1 MAKLTAVVVNWNAGD
16 RLVESVRSVQDSTVE
31 AEIIVVDNDSADGS
45 IEQLAASDR
54 TVRVVQTGENLGYG
68 RGANAGLQATES
80 EYVVVMNPDVF
91 LDPTALA
98 GMIGYLDSHPSAGVV
113 APRLEDPEG
122 NTLATCGLRPRL
134 SDAICRKLLLHLV
147 LPFFRFRRVRSVES
161 SEVDWV
167 TGACMVGR
175 REAFAAVDGF
185 DKAIFM
191 YFEDVDLCLRLK
203 TAGWSVHYLP
213 EAVARHIGGH
223 SSAQA
228 FDRMLVASDRS
239 YRYFTAKH
247 YGLFPARIL
256 SLMTPVELLLR
267 SVGWAFASVLPSK
280 RSAARS
286 RFRAYWTLLFEN
298 LSLSSD
304 RFRGSAI

>member
-1 MAKLTAVVVNWNAGD
+1 MGKLTVVVVNWNAGD
-16 RLVESVRSVQDSTVE
+16 RLLESVRSVFDSTVE
-31 AEIIVVDNDSADGS
+31 AAVVVVDNDSTDGS
-45 IEQLAASDR
+45 VERLRERYPA
-54 TVRVVQTGENLGYG
+54 VRVVQTGKNLGYG
-68 RGANAGLQATES
+68 RGANAGLQAVES
-80 EYVVVMNPDVF
+80 EYLVVMNPDVF
-91 LDPTALA
+91 LYPTALA
-98 GMIGYLDSHPSAGVV
+98 ETTSYLELHPAVGVV

-122 NTLATCGLRPRL
+122 NTLVACGLRPRL

-147 LPFFRFRRVRSVES
+147 IPFFRFRRVRPVGS

-175 REAFAAVDGF
+175 REAFIAVDGF

-191 YFEDVDLCLRLK
+191 YFEDLDLCLRLK
-203 TAGWSVHYLP
+203 TAGWSVHYHP
-213 EAVARHIGGH
+213 EAVARHIGGY

-228 FDRMLVASDRS
+228 FGCMLVASDRS

-247 YGLFPARIL
+247 FGMFSAHML
-256 SLMTPVELLLR
+256 SLMTPFELLLR
-267 SVGWAFASVLPSK
+267 SLGWTFASVLPSK

-298 LSLSSD
+298 LSLSHD
-304 RFRGSAI
+304 RFRGSAV

>member
-1 MAKLTAVVVNWNAGD
+1 MGKLTVVVVNWNAGD
-16 RLVESVRSVQDSTVE
+16 RLLESVKSVFDSTIE
-31 AEIIVVDNDSADGS
+31 AAVIVVDNDSTDGS
-45 IEQLAASDR
+45 VERLTERYPA
-54 TVRVVQTGENLGYG
+54 VRVVQTGENLGYG
-68 RGANAGLQATES
+68 RGANAGLQEVES
-80 EYVVVMNPDVF
+80 EYLVVMNPDVF
-91 LDPTALA
+91 LYPTALA
-98 GMIGYLDSHPSAGVV
+98 ETTSYLKSHPTVGVV

-122 NTLATCGLRPRL
+122 NALVACGLRPRL

-147 LPFFRFRRVRSVES
+147 IPFFRFRRVRPVES

-175 REAFAAVDGF
+175 REAFISVDGF

-191 YFEDVDLCLRLK
+191 YFEDLDLCLRLK
-203 TAGWSVHYLP
+203 KAGWSVRYHP

-228 FDRMLVASDRS
+228 FDCMLVASDRS

-247 YGLFPARIL
+247 FGMFSARML
-256 SLMTPVELLLR
+256 SLMTPFELLLR
-267 SVGWAFASVLPSK
+267 SLGWTVASVLPSK

-298 LSLSSD
+298 LSLSPD

>member
-1 MAKLTAVVVNWNAGD
+1 MGKLTVVVVNWNAGD
-16 RLVESVRSVQDSTVE
+16 RLLESVRSVLDSTAE
-31 AEIIVVDNDSADGS
+31 AVVVVVDNDSTDGS
-45 IEQLAASDR
+45 VERLTERYPA
-54 TVRVVQTGENLGYG
+54 VRVVQTGENLGYG
-68 RGANAGLQATES
+68 RGANAGLQVVES
-80 EYVVVMNPDVF
+80 EYLVVMNPDVF
-91 LDPTALA
+91 LGPTALA
-98 GMIGYLDSHPSAGVV
+98 ETTSYLESHPAVGVV

-122 NTLATCGLRPRL
+122 NALVTCGLRPRL
-134 SDAICRKLLLHLV
+134 SDAVCRKLLLHLV
-147 LPFFRFRRVRSVES
+147 LPFYRFRRVRPVES

-175 REAFAAVDGF
+175 REAFTAVDGF

-191 YFEDVDLCLRLK
+191 YFEDLDLCLRLK
-203 TAGWSVHYLP
+203 TAGWSVHYHP

-247 YGLFPARIL
+247 FGMFSARML
-256 SLMTPVELLLR
+256 SLMTPFELLLR
-267 SVGWAFASVLPSK
+267 SLGWVLASVLPSK

-304 RFRGSAI
+304 RFRGSAF